1 MKNEWLIKFGGF
13 SELRAF
19 GRVVLFKHWST
30 FSNPFFTHTHTHA
43 LSEEVWGY
51 LLISVQFIQS
61 CPTVCDPM
69 NCSTPGFPIHH
80 QLPKLAQTHV
90 HWVGD
95 AIQPSHPLLS
105 PFPPAF
111 NPPSIRV
118 FSNVQL
124 FALGSQSTGVSAS
137 TSVLPMNIQDWSPL
151 GWTGWISLQSKG
163 LSRVFSNTIVQ
174 KHQFFSIQLSL

>member
-51 LLISVQFIQS
+51 LLISVQFTQS

-90 HWVGD
+90 HWVSD

-111 NPPSIRV
+111 NLSQHRG
-118 FSNVQL
+118 L
-124 FALGSQSTGVSAS
+124 FQWVSSSHQVTEVLELQHQQQSFQY
-137 TSVLPMNIQDWSPL
+137 SVLISFRIDWLDLLAIQGTL
-151 GWTGWISLQSKG
+151 KSL
-163 LSRVFSNTIVQ
+163 L
-174 KHQFFSIQLSL
+174 